1 MNLYAQQELYLVV
14 IIATILRRNAI
25 NCYVQNLFCEGN
37 CIKTTVLPVMSKH
50 AIPFSIRWKGK
61 VSVSEILYRTFH
73 IQTQYR
79 FNTTC
84 VHVKPLVVLLC
95 FGWNGTVPYP
105 STGQDGFFHSSFSF
119 HISIWL
125 CLWAGLRKRDEN
137 TL

>member
-37 CIKTTVLPVMSKH
+37 CIKTTVLPVMSKQV
-50 AIPFSIRWKGK
+50 IPFSISLKGK
-61 VSVSEILYRTFH
+61 VSVCEILYRTFH

-119 HISIWL
+119 HISL
-125 CLWAGLRKRDEN
+125 
-137 TL
+137 